1 MSGSDAGEALGLGFD
16 HGAEVVA
23 PERALLLEVAPD
35 RCEVVIGKRFAQQLP
50 VDPARVSGVGPSDV

>member
-23 PERALLLEVAPD
+23 PERALLLEIVSD
-35 RCEVVIGKRFAQQLP
+35 RRDVVVGERFAQQLP
-50 VDPARVSGVGPSDV
+50 VGRRARLGRGASDV